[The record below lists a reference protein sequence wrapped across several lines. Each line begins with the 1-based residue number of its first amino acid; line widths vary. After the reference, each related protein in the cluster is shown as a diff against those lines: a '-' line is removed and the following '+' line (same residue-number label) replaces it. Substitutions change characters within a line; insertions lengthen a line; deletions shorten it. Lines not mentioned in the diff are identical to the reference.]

1 MLGVLIK
8 FKSFFT
14 LYLIMGENYLPIDCQ
29 KRGNV
34 TWINYIHYRFTPDA
48 FDTDRCTNCDYPRY
62 RSLIELHEK
71 RKDKPLREMRFR
83 VDFWVFQFYPPEIH
97 S

>member
-1 MLGVLIK
+1 
-8 FKSFFT
+8 
-14 LYLIMGENYLPIDCQ
+14 MGENYLPIDCQ

-48 FDTDRCTNCDYPRY
+48 
-62 RSLIELHEK
+62 LIELHEK